1 MHGNAQGINFFYLLQ
16 GVGFSL
22 LWLSKM
28 SLGFHFTA
36 TSAVGC

>member
-1 MHGNAQGINFFYLLQ
+1 MHGNAQGINFLFAAR
-16 GVGFSL
+16 VGFSL